1 MQTKFFSIIVV
12 SLNSGERLKQTLNSI
27 LNQTF
32 IGYEVIIKD
41 GGSTDASL
49 VFLEEEGILRSYPQ
63 VHLFSQK
70 DSGIYDAMNQALSY
84 AEGKYVQF
92 LNCGDLFYANDV
104 LEKTAACIKAKTE
117 LLQPAIFYGDQY
129 NRMQN
134 SVVTSSPQITDFTCY
149 RNVPCHQVCFYDRRL
164 FLKRAYLP
172 VYTVRADYEHF
183 LYCIYEEKAQ
193 AVSMPVVVCVY
204 EGGGYSETKENKK
217 RSARQHKE
225 ITKKYLG
232 KKAFLYRM
240 ILFFTLSGVRGKLAE
255 NPKFSKWYNAVKSK
269 IYSKKK
275 GNGYS

>member
-49 VFLEEEGILRSYPQ
+49 AFLEKEGILRSYPQ

-240 ILFFTLSGVRGKLAE
+240 VLFFTLSGVRGKLAE

-275 GNGYS
+275 GNGYL